1 MKILIVDDK
10 VENSYL
16 LETLLRG
23 SGYETI
29 TAKNGSEAL
38 SLALENPPD
47 MIISDILMPVM
58 DGFAFCIECK
68 KDKSLRSVPFV
79 FYTAT
84 YTSIK
89 DEEFALSLGA
99 DKFILKPQDPDIFIK
114 LIEEVF
120 KTINSEKGQTKFVQ
134 NLSQDVVLK
143 EYNSTLIRKLEDK
156 MAFAEK
162 TSQELRIANEEL
174 TKAKEEAE
182 KSDRLKAEF
191 LMQMS
196 HEIRTPMN
204 ILANLAEVIKI
215 EKEDGS
221 YNELPALLDGVELS
235 ANRIIRTIEL
245 ILNMSEI
252 QVGTYKPI
260 WKDFDLVN
268 DILLD
273 LQREFSNY
281 AIKKNL
287 ELNFIFEKEH
297 AQING
302 DKYSICQILKNILD
316 NSLKYTENGKVDVI
330 ISEDQNYKAK
340 ITIEDTGIGMSEGFL
355 NNLFEPFMQEERGYS
370 RSFEGNGLGLA
381 LVKKYCDLNN
391 ILIDVESK
399 KGKGSKVTLT
409 FN

>member
-29 TAKNGSEAL
+29 TANNGSEAL

-47 MIISDILMPVM
+47 LIISDILMPVM

-68 KDKSLRSVPFV
+68 KDKSLRAVPFV

-114 LIEEVF
+114 LIEDVF
-120 KTINSEKGQTKFVQ
+120 KTIKSEKGKTKFIQ

-156 MAFAEK
+156 MRLAEETAQK
-162 TSQELRIANEEL
+162 LRRANEEL
-174 TKAKEEAE
+174 LKAKEEAE
-182 KSDRLKAEF
+182 KSDRLKTEF
-191 LMQMS
+191 LTQMS

-204 ILANLAEVIKI
+204 VIANFANVIKAEV
-215 EKEDGS
+215 EEGS
-221 YNELPALLDGVELS
+221 YDELPSLLDGIELS
-235 ANRIIRTIEL
+235 TTRIIRTIEL

-252 QVGTYKPI
+252 QIGTYKPI

-273 LQREFSNY
+273 LQREFSTY
-281 AIKKNL
+281 AQKKGL
-287 ELNFIFEKEH
+287 ELNFIYKKEH

-302 DKYSICQILKNILD
+302 DQYSICQILNNILD
-316 NSLKYTENGKVDVI
+316 NSLKYTENGKIDVI
-330 ISEDQNYKAK
+330 ISEDQNDKAS
-340 ITIEDTGIGMSEGFL
+340 ITIEDTGIGMSEEFL

-381 LVKKYCDLNN
+381 LVKKYCDLNSIIIN
-391 ILIDVESK
+391 VKSK
-399 KGKGSKVTLT
+399 KGRGSKVTLT